1 MGDDGKGQARI
12 MAAADADTA
21 WETIGRHAAVLEGFV
36 TFAHEF
42 SVILVRGI
50 DGEIRFWDSPVNVH
64 EGGIL
69 RPSSLPP
76 PQIILDQQ
84 PEARP
89 LMAKIAAEDRKS
101 GVEGTRVS
109 VRVEL
114 GGGRI

>member
-1 MGDDGKGQARI
+1 

-69 RPSSLPP
+69 RASSLPP

-84 PEARP
+84 PEARA
-89 LMAKIAAEDRKS
+89 LMAKLDAEPDYVGVLTVEFFTTDKGPDRKS
-101 GVEGTRVS
+101 TRMNS
-109 VRVEL
+109 SH
-114 GGGRI
+114 

>member
-1 MGDDGKGQARI
+1 

-64 EGGIL
+64 AGGIL
-69 RPSSLPP
+69 RASSLPP

-84 PEARP
+84 PEARA
-89 LMAKIAAEDRKS
+89 LMEKIPAELDY
-101 GVEGTRVS
+101 
-109 VRVEL
+109 
-114 GGGRI
+114 GGGLHGPFFTTAKRPVSNKIGKAAGRGRA

>member
-1 MGDDGKGQARI
+1 MRISDGSS
-12 MAAADADTA
+12 DVCSSDL
-21 WETIGRHAAVLEGFV
+21 HAAVLEGFV

-69 RPSSLPP
+69 RASSLPP

-84 PEARP
+84 PEARA
-89 LMAKIAAEDRKS
+89 LMAKIAAELDYVGVLTGEFFTTDKGPDRKS
-101 GVEGTRVS
+101 TRMNS
-109 VRVEL
+109 SH
-114 GGGRI
+114 